1 MKKVSFDKHVFCC
14 TNKRPDG
21 HKRGCC
27 ADKKSIQLRAYMKK
41 RTKELI
47 DGQQIRINTSGCLD
61 QCEYGPVMVIYPDNV
76 WYAYNNEGDIDR
88 IIDNHLRSGKI
99 VADLILKKPE

>member
-1 MKKVSFDKHVFCC
+1 MC
-14 TNKRPDG
+14 
-21 HKRGCC
+21 
-27 ADKKSIQLRAYMKK
+27 
-41 RTKELI
+41 
-47 DGQQIRINTSGCLD
+47 IRD
-61 QCEYGPVMVIYPDNV
+61 RCEYGPVMVIYPDNV

>member
-1 MKKVSFDKHVFCC
+1 M
-14 TNKRPDG
+14 
-21 HKRGCC
+21 
-27 ADKKSIQLRAYMKK
+27 IK

>member
-1 MKKVSFDKHVFCC
+1 M
-14 TNKRPDG
+14 
-21 HKRGCC
+21 
-27 ADKKSIQLRAYMKK
+27 
-41 RTKELI
+41 I

-61 QCEYGPVMVIYPDNV
+61 QCEHGPVMVIYPDNV

-99 VADLILKKPE
+99 VADLILKKTRMTIYALSTANGVSGLAVIRISGHLALTALKTLSRKSNFSIS